1 MNSTGSQKKN
11 EVTEG
16 LLIFDPGPLMG
27 VVITAG
33 GCSEQECIVSVYC
46 GLSSQSVFAG
56 CTFNQECVLSPGQR
70 VDEEGRS
77 SMSFSLHT
85 PDSGLD
91 KETLGESV
99 TLIRI
104 RVKN

>member
-27 VVITAG
+27 VALAAG
-33 GCSEQECIVSVYC
+33 GCSEHECIVSIYC

-70 VDEEGRS
+70 VDEKGRS
-77 SMSFSLHT
+77 SMCFSLNT
-85 PDSGLD
+85 ADSGLD

-104 RVKN
+104 RAKN